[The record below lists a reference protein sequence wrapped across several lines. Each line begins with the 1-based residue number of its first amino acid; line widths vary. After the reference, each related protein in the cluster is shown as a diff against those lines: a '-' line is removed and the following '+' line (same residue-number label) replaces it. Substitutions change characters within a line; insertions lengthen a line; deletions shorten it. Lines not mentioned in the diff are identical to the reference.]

1 MSLNISQNPNTIL
14 PYTYT
19 PNKLLAGVGQI
30 PNAPENI
37 KPKLKLLDN
46 WIIINSCDRDWYG
59 NSTETPYKFN
69 INFGGVNSSN
79 PQGTNTIYNGT
90 QYSTITKQLHN
101 IYSISA
107 DKIILSNRFQY
118 SSYSNTSI
126 IRFTSN
132 PYIALIIKNITF
144 TGIGTNTL
152 IDTCLAVF
160 TPYTPIYESL
170 SDVRYLEFKNANS
183 QKKEYLIVPEG
194 NIPLLEIEI
203 KNANNEILG
212 NNVKDVINIKN
223 ITPNISIT
231 LPLPTPLITE
241 YISIETEFFTDNEF
255 KIGDTI
261 IIKGYSYH
269 NLAWNTTGNFNNFIN
284 RIIGHVII
292 GIDKSSNDNILYNII
307 KISAPI
313 NINRNTGILERE
325 SWYEIFLSHFV
336 DSGSISGVK
345 MINTNTQTHIM
356 MNIKTISKDDSGL
369 FLNDI

>member
-1 MSLNISQNPNTIL
+1 MSLNTAKNPNAIF

-19 PNKLLAGVGQI
+19 TEKLLAGSGQI
-30 PNAPENI
+30 PNAPESI

-69 INFGGVNSSN
+69 INFGGVSSSN
-79 PQGTNTIYNGT
+79 PQGTDIIYNGS
-90 QYSTITKQLHN
+90 QYSTITKQLRN

-118 SSYSNTSI
+118 SSYASNSI

-132 PYIALIIKNITF
+132 PYVALLIKNITF
-144 TGIGTNTL
+144 TGVGTNTL
-152 IDTCLAVF
+152 IDSCLAVF
-160 TPYTPIYESL
+160 TPFTPIYETI
-170 SDVRYLEFKNANS
+170 SDVRYLEFKNANL
-183 QKKEYLIVPEG
+183 QRKEYLIVPEG
-194 NIPLLEIEI
+194 NIPLLEIEL

-212 NNVKDVINIKN
+212 VGVKDVITVTN
-223 ITPNISIT
+223 ITPSISIT
-231 LPLPTPLITE
+231 TPLPAPAITE
-241 YISIETEFFTDNEF
+241 YIKLATEFFTDSEF
-255 KIGDTI
+255 KVGDTI

-284 RIIGHVII
+284 RQSGHIII
-292 GIDKSSNDNILYNII
+292 GIDKSDSGNILYDII
-307 KISAPI
+307 RISAPI
-313 NINRNTGILERE
+313 NINRTTGELIRE
-325 SWYEIFLSHFV
+325 SWYEIFLTHFV

-345 MINTNTQTHIM
+345 MINTNTQTHVM
-356 MNIKTISKDDSGL
+356 MNIKTVVKDDNNM